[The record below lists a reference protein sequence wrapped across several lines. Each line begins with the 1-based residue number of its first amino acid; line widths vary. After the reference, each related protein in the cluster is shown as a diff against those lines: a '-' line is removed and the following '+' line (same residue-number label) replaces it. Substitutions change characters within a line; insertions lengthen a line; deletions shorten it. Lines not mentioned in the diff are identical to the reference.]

1 MTSEDEG
8 PVVDREA
15 RLAIYVEALRAR
27 MEPDR
32 FELFQRL
39 LGGVAEA
46 MAAAP
51 GAEQVTVPDIEDGGS
66 MGADV
71 YGEVMIALGILGG
84 HVADALLVDLGDGV
98 LASMTEEA
106 AGDPAAREEARAWIR
121 ERQQERTEDDQQLR
135 GIAQASGMDES
146 A

>member
-1 MTSEDEG
+1 VEG
-8 PVVDREA
+8 EEPVDRDT

-39 LGGVAEA
+39 LHGVAEA

-51 GAEQVTVPDIEDGGS
+51 GAEEVMVPDIEEESGPV
-66 MGADV
+66 GADV

-84 HVADALLVDLGDGV
+84 HDADALLVDLGDGM

-106 AGDPAAREEARAWIR
+106 AGDPAAREEARAWIK
-121 ERQQERTEDDQQLR
+121 ERQQERAEDAQQLR